1 LVLFFEEPFTFHPRI
16 KFARSEQFQQWFIA
30 AAPGEVAPM
39 LREWI
44 SDIIDIKIHEARLPV
59 SQFLFAE
66 IAAKRSLCDFVY
78 KIQTILPNF
87 QLVNYIQ
94 KVANKY
100 PSEDVP
106 RSHNKSCTLNFAI

>member
-1 LVLFFEEPFTFHPRI
+1 MRFCWSNPLIGPLFEEPLTFHPRI

-59 SQFLFAE
+59 SQFLFAKLPQNVVCV
-66 IAAKRSLCDFVY
+66 ILCTRFRQSFL
-78 KIQTILPNF
+78 I
-87 QLVNYIQ
+87 
-94 KVANKY
+94 
-100 PSEDVP
+100 S
-106 RSHNKSCTLNFAI
+106 SW